1 MIHNLTYDD
10 SKDYLYQHNFKYQHL
25 MEPSPMSNLIKI
37 RDGNF
42 LIPDAD
48 ARMPVKDLDYWF
60 IRDKNQEKKMMVNIK
75 RLELWKRD

>member
-10 SKDYLYQHNFKYQHL
+10 SKDNLYQHNFKYQHL
-25 MEPSPMSNLIKI
+25 MEPSLMSNLIKI
-37 RDGNF
+37 KDGNF

-48 ARMPVKDLDYWF
+48 ARMHVNDLEYWF

-75 RLELWKRD
+75 RL